1 MPRGAPTA
9 ETRRA
14 EQRVLVDG
22 SFLGR
27 LNRSLSSGSQDSH
40 TRLHRDATSTRA
52 PSQAGHCSVA
62 RVCPSARTA
71 RRDPRGRRW
80 QEGAGPCAGESG
92 WCLSRGPEQRRH
104 RLASSPSASNTCR
117 QGHRLVHVSPGTHP
131 PQNSQ
136 RPLSDPPSRPSGTSG
151 RCGHHDHDLTKVFRT
166 SHIQPAR
173 PPLSLAPSSPA
184 QIQPR
189 RPPTPCLAW
198 LASATQALNSQTVFS
213 GLHLGVYEPQK
224 KTTALAHWQGRFRAL
239 SIAGPL
245 MLPAELHPLPWPRFP
260 SPPQQ
265 PDLSA
270 HLGPPCRPSLH
281 SRPAT
286 VALPSVSESRRLLL
300 PLD

>member
-1 MPRGAPTA
+1 MGPSWGALTGPSPPGARTRTHA
-9 ETRRA
+9 CRETLQA
-14 EQRVLVDG
+14 
-22 SFLGR
+22 
-27 LNRSLSSGSQDSH
+27 H
-40 TRLHRDATSTRA
+40 ARLHRQDTVPWHA
-52 PSQAGHCSVA
+52 SVHQPA
-62 RVCPSARTA
+62 LLGGTPGGGGGRKALGRVRESL
-71 RRDPRGRRW
+71 
-80 QEGAGPCAGESG
+80 SG

-117 QGHRLVHVSPGTHP
+117 QGHRLVHASPGTHP

-136 RPLSDPPSRPSGTSG
+136 RPLSDPPSGPSGTSG

-166 SHIQPAR
+166 SHVQPAR

-189 RPPTPCLAW
+189 RPPTPCPAW

-224 KTTALAHWQGRFRAL
+224 KTTALAHWQGRFRAP

-270 HLGPPCRPSLH
+270 HPGPPCRPSLH